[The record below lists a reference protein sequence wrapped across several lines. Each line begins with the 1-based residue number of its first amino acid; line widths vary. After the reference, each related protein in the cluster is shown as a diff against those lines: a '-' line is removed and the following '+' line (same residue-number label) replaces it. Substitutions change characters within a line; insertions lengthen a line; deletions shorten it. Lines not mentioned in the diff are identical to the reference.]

1 MINFSKKFY
10 LTNKET
16 KWVLVDFDGTIH
28 PYDKKDKKHNIKNPP
43 MKGAKET
50 LKEIKKL
57 GYKIVIYTA
66 RPWSEYK
73 PIEEYLL
80 YYQIP
85 FDRIFCGKVFGV
97 LLIDDK
103 AFGLTNWKKD
113 RKKILKLLTERKKE
127 L

>member
-1 MINFSKKFY
+1 MINFSRKYY
-10 LTNKET
+10 LTKEEI
-16 KWVLVDFDGTIH
+16 KWVLIDFDGTIH

-50 LKEIKKL
+50 LEKIEKL
-57 GYKIVIYTA
+57 GYKICIYTA
-66 RPWSEYK
+66 RPWSDYK

-85 FDRIFCGKVFGV
+85 FSRIFCGKVFGV

-103 AFGLTNWKKD
+103 AFRLTDWIKD
-113 RKKILKLLTERKKE
+113 KKKILKFLTEIKKN